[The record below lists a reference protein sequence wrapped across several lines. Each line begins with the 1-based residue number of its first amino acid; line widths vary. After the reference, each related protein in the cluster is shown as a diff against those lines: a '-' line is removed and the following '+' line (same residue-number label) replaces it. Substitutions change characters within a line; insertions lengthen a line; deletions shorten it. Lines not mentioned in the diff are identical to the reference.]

1 MRVGFRGLGA
11 MGRPMAGRLAGDG
24 TDLVVWSRDPDK
36 TVPGALRAAG
46 PADVFAQAGVVIVML
61 ANGEVIDSVL
71 ARGTPAFERLVAGR
85 TIVHMGTTA
94 PTYSAGL
101 AEAVRAAGGRYVEAP
116 VSGSRGPAEA
126 GQLVAMMAGDPE
138 DLSRVRPLLAPMCRE
153 TVDCGA
159 VPGALLMK

>member
-46 PADVFAQAGVVIVML
+46 PAEVFTQAEVVIVML
-61 ANGEVIDSVL
+61 ANGDVIDSVL
-71 ARGTPAFERLVAGR
+71 ERGTPTFHQLVAGH

-94 PTYSAGL
+94 PAYSAGL
-101 AEAVRAAGGRYVEAP
+101 ADAIHRAGGSYVEAP
-116 VSGSRGPAEA
+116 VSGSRGAAEA
-126 GQLVAMMAGDPE
+126 GQLVAMMAGDPQ